1 MQDFPHYKYSPRRKK
16 KNEQKSKTEIESSN
30 NNCQAPGTSFPLVA
44 QKNSVNSQGGR
55 QGQKSG
61 LDLNQISPKIETVE
75 TPESSPNELALV
87 QAAHQAARDAQ
98 AAGSNPD
105 YGYFDNPFQH
115 SALPTPEISPQ
126 DEIPQPSVPSNHPG
140 APTGLAYT
148 LENNPL
154 IHHHY
159 DQDQQQHPEVFPR
172 RFYHHHQGKRSN
184 ALLLILIHIYL
195 PPLIFKIQSERL

>member
-1 MQDFPHYKYSPRRKK
+1 MQDFPHYKYRPRRKK
-16 KNEQKSKTEIESSN
+16 KNEQKSKAEIESSN

-126 DEIPQPSVPSNHPG
+126 DEIPQPSVPSNHLPG

-184 ALLLILIHIYL
+184 ALLN
-195 PPLIFKIQSERL
+195 